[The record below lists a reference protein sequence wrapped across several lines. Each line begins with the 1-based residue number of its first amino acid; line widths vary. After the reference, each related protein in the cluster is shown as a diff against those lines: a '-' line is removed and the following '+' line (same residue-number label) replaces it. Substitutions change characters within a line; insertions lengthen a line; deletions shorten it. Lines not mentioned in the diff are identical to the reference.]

1 MSAVA
6 SWHVLFL
13 VFAVFTVAAIIVN
26 LMFVRNFEKL
36 THPKLDIASV
46 VLICLGLI
54 GVMYAISIASSDQ
67 MVAGVLLAA
76 CIPGR
81 HPGVQA
87 ALWYPWVRTSEARQV
102 FRALSIG
109 VAVPKLL
116 QSLPVGSLILRNRLV
131 MPPMATEKSEGE
143 GRVSQAL
150 LNYYDEK
157 TKSGYFGLVVTE
169 HSYICEEGKASV
181 HQVSF
186 ARDEDVPGL
195 AKLAEVIHRNGSRAI
210 AQINHAGGKAICAL
224 NGAALAPAPSA
235 MPYTTTRGEAVQ
247 ARTLTQEEIDAVVSA
262 FAAAARRAKDAGFDG
277 VEVHSAHGY
286 LLGQF
291 YSPLTNKRTDQYSG
305 ATVEGRT
312 RLHCQ
317 VVAAVRK
324 AVGPDFPIAVRLGA
338 CDYLEGGNTVEDAV
352 GAAKILEAAGIDML
366 DISGGLCGY
375 RGFGSKEEGY
385 FGEEAAAIRSAV
397 GIPVI
402 LTGGVRTPEGA
413 ERLLEEGK
421 ADLVGVGRA
430 VLKDS
435 TWAKAAIEQLG
446 GTPVRGAVFF
456 DYDGTLHNSMAIYG
470 PAFRAAYAWLVEE
483 GHMPLRGFTDEWIS
497 QWLGWTTEDMWT
509 TFAPNLPE
517 SVWRHA
523 AKIVGREM
531 DRLTEEGQARLFQG
545 VPEVL
550 GQLKAEGYQLAFLSN
565 CRTDYM
571 DVHRKVFGLDRWFD
585 AYYWAEGYGDIP
597 KWQIYQQVCNR
608 HAFPQ
613 IMVGDRFHDMEV
625 AMKSDIP
632 FIGCAYGFCREGELE
647 GAAAILEEPK
657 EIPASIEEVLQ

>member
-352 GAAKILEAAGIDML
+352 AAAKILEAAGVDLL

-375 RGFGSKEEGY
+375 RGSGSKEEGY

-517 SVWRHA
+517 PVWRHA

>member
-305 ATVEGRT
+305 ATVEGRM

-517 SVWRHA
+517 PVWRHA

>member
-305 ATVEGRT
+305 ATVEGRM

-352 GAAKILEAAGIDML
+352 AAAKILEAAGADLL

-375 RGFGSKEEGY
+375 RGSGSKEEGY

-517 SVWRHA
+517 PVWRHA

>member
-305 ATVEGRT
+305 ATVEGRM

-375 RGFGSKEEGY
+375 RGFGFKEEGY

-517 SVWRHA
+517 PVWRHA

>member
-1 MSAVA
+1 M
-6 SWHVLFL
+6 
-13 VFAVFTVAAIIVN
+13 
-26 LMFVRNFEKL
+26 
-36 THPKLDIASV
+36 
-46 VLICLGLI
+46 
-54 GVMYAISIASSDQ
+54 
-67 MVAGVLLAA
+67 
-76 CIPGR
+76 
-81 HPGVQA
+81 
-87 ALWYPWVRTSEARQV
+87 
-102 FRALSIG
+102 
-109 VAVPKLL
+109 PKLL
-116 QSLPVGSLILRNRLV
+116 QSLPIGSLVLRNRLV

-143 GRVSQAL
+143 GKVSQAL

-157 TKSGYFGLVVTE
+157 TKGGYFGLVVTE

-186 ARDEDVPGL
+186 AHDEDVVGL
-195 AKLAEVIHRNGSRAI
+195 AKLAEVIHRNGSKAI
-210 AQINHAGGKAICAL
+210 AQINHAGGKSICAL

-247 ARTLTQEEIDAVVSA
+247 ARTMSQEEIDAVVSA
-262 FAAAARRAKDAGFDG
+262 FAAAARRAKEAGFDG

-352 GAAKILEAAGIDML
+352 AAAKILEAAGVDLL

-375 RGFGSKEEGY
+375 RGSGSKEEGY

-435 TWAKAAIEQLG
+435 TWAKAAIRQFG
-446 GTPVRGAVFF
+446 GTPVRGTVFF

-470 PAFRAAYAWLVEE
+470 PAFRSAYAWLVEE
-483 GHMPLRGFTDEWIS
+483 GHMPPQEFTDEWIS
-497 QWLGWTTEDMWT
+497 QWLGWTTQNMWT

-517 SVWRHA
+517 PVWRHA
-523 AKIVGREM
+523 AKIVGHEM
-531 DRLTEEGQARLFQG
+531 DRLTEEGTARLFDG
-545 VPEVL
+545 VPEL
-550 GQLKAEGYQLAFLSN
+550 LEQLKAEGYQLAFLSN

-571 DVHRKVFGLDRWFD
+571 NVHRKMFGLDKYFD

-597 KWQIYQQVCNR
+597 KWEIYQQVRGR

-613 IMVGDRFHDMEV
+613 VMVGDRFHDMEV
-625 AMKSDIP
+625 ATKSGIP
-632 FIGCAYGFCREGELE
+632 FIGCAYGFGLEGELE
-647 GAAAILEEPK
+647 GASATVSSPGDIPEAVGRLLE
-657 EIPASIEEVLQ
+657 

>member
-305 ATVEGRT
+305 ATVEGRM

-317 VVAAVRK
+317 VIAAVRK

-517 SVWRHA
+517 PVWRHA

>member
-305 ATVEGRT
+305 ATVEGRM

-317 VVAAVRK
+317 VIAAVRK

-435 TWAKAAIEQLG
+435 TWAKAAIGQLG

-517 SVWRHA
+517 PVWRHA

>member
-352 GAAKILEAAGIDML
+352 AAAKILEAAGADLL

-375 RGFGSKEEGY
+375 RGSGSKEEGY